1 MIAPS
6 ALIAFATAASA
17 YVQFDNQFALHLE
30 ARSAADSPWSAAY
43 LTASSDLV
51 TMDVDGVGGLSLL
64 DANAD
69 VSPSWPS
76 CNQSPLASTTPCS
89 INVLFAISQCLDK
102 STALVFKQWM
112 DKLVA
117 SEDKF
122 LTGGK
127 PCDITFSTVVLSD
140 CASTPVTGKDAKIYL
155 PRDGA
160 SAFLSNN
167 AALTNVLATKDL
179 IELFT
184 PFGDVYCSLNATSH
198 LAPNAV
204 VSLFGDAMSHKVITA
219 YEQDRRIHTVFNY
232 HVCSGKDAS
241 ACAACH
247 TAFADD
253 SVLLLTDADL
263 FSHSPFKAVQSFH
276 CASALP
282 NGLPVISLSKDD
294 ERRCHCKCPTGYEDV
309 VRSGQR
315 TCTPKPKEVCACYWS
330 NRRYHYDITTAATTA
345 TASTCAISS
354 LYPGTIPRIPY
365 PRSNYVAET
374 HRNAG
379 DKDDGKSVEA
389 GAPSIQV
396 TVAKRTAMAP
406 TPSTV
411 FTAPYAWAYFE
422 QHRDAITNSLVLDT
436 PGVYSITMTAKSY
449 RSDADCQVC
458 LSVVDRFRPV
468 STARCPVPLCDS
480 GKCVGEPVA
489 AYSAAN
495 VAAVDSVLKQHA
507 AYSASQNVLND
518 GCSEARCDENRFY
531 RKDMFASE
539 FVEANVNL
547 GNTCFK
553 DKLPAVVTTQL
564 QASPFG
570 EKSCRLQDA
579 SPVVQGQCTRCCKW
593 TTQLKELYREYT
605 CGNTSTPIA
614 QCAGSDA
621 GCKTTQCLAA
631 TGETFFAANAVVQAA
646 YKKAT
651 TDLITRLYPKRGY
664 ESTSE
669 VHLLL
674 ECTAYG
680 VTNEGKCAHVV
691 AIDDL
696 FAVTSHLSDANG
708 LLASTEMATKYVY
721 WRYRVNGGAWR
732 GYKDASDASP
742 LRFDVQKSTVVL
754 EAWSQCGL
762 VQKVQFDVYLHL
774 NRKVCVADAFESMW
788 YQSSSTFDGTG
799 ALCNVLESDFAE
811 LTFDY
816 APSMGLRCSNES
828 IALPYVSSG
837 VLCTVQ
843 YATRS
848 SALLVSSDAYNA
860 SILKRFAFQMLTEP
874 TTKADTT
881 FTIACNF
888 AYEGFQTP
896 NISVAVSKTFT
907 VKNCDVP
914 GWDCPFGAC
923 SDTCVA
929 GNKGAYAT
937 KKPAPFQV
945 CRGTAVSAT
954 ASATVV
960 ASLNQTCCSA
970 CGKAQCQ
977 SILDAPSDDQDLFRC
992 VVTEPAM
999 LSESAKLLEE
1009 SQDIVT
1015 GGPTVLALS
1024 CMLLGMG
1031 LVLVVVVGRRPSPS
1045 VDAEAADIY
1054 YPLLDH

>member
-1 MIAPS
+1 
-6 ALIAFATAASA
+6 
-17 YVQFDNQFALHLE
+17 
-30 ARSAADSPWSAAY
+30 
-43 LTASSDLV
+43 
-51 TMDVDGVGGLSLL
+51 MDVDGVGGLSLL

-76 CNQSPLASTTPCS
+76 CNQSPVASTAPCS

-127 PCDITFSTVVLSD
+127 PCDITFSTVVLSE
-140 CASTPVTGKDAKIYL
+140 CAPPAVPGSDAKVYL

-160 SAFLSNN
+160 STFLATD
-167 AALTNVLATKDL
+167 AALQNVLATKEL
-179 IELFT
+179 IDLFT

-198 LAPNAV
+198 LSPSAV
-204 VSLFGDAMSHKVITA
+204 VSLFGDARTHKVITA
-219 YEQDRRIHTVFNY
+219 YEQDRRIQTVFNY
-232 HVCSGKDAS
+232 HVCNGKAAS
-241 ACAACH
+241 ACSACH
-247 TAFADD
+247 AAFADD
-253 SVLLLTDADL
+253 SVLLLGAADL
-263 FSHSPFKAVQSFH
+263 FSHNPFKAVQSFH

-282 NGLPVISLSKDD
+282 NGLPVISLGKDNV
-294 ERRCHCKCPTGYEDV
+294 RRCHCKCPTGYEDV
-309 VRSGQR
+309 TRNGQR
-315 TCTPKPKEVCACYWS
+315 SCAPKPKEVCACYWS
-330 NRRYHYDITTAATTA
+330 NRRYNYDITTATGTS
-345 TASTCAISS
+345 ASSCAISS

-374 HRNAG
+374 RRNAG
-379 DKDDGKSVEA
+379 DKDDGKSVEV

-396 TVAKRTAMAP
+396 TVAKRTAAAP
-406 TPSTV
+406 TPLTL

-422 QHRDAITNSLVLDT
+422 QHRDAITNSIVLDT
-436 PGVYSITMTAKSY
+436 PGVYSITMTAKGY

-458 LSVVDRFRPV
+458 LAVVDRFRPV
-468 STARCPVPLCDS
+468 STARCPAPLCES
-480 GKCVGEPVA
+480 GKCVGDAVA

-495 VAAVDSVLKQHA
+495 VAAVDTVLKQHL
-507 AYSASQNVLND
+507 AYSASPN
-518 GCSEARCDENRFY
+518 
-531 RKDMFASE
+531 
-539 FVEANVNL
+539 
-547 GNTCFK
+547 
-553 DKLPAVVTTQL
+553 
-564 QASPFG
+564 
-570 EKSCRLQDA
+570 
-579 SPVVQGQCTRCCKW
+579 W

-605 CGNTSTPIA
+605 CGNSSTPVA
-614 QCAGSDA
+614 QCAGTDA

-631 TGETFFAANAVVQAA
+631 TGDTFFAANAAVQAG

-651 TDLITRLYPKRGY
+651 TDLISRLYPTRGY
-664 ESTSE
+664 EATSE

-680 VTNEGKCAHVV
+680 VTNEGKCAHVA

-696 FAVTSHLSDANG
+696 FAVTSQLADVNG
-708 LLASTEMATKYVY
+708 LLAASESAAKYVY

-742 LRFDVQKSTVVL
+742 LRFEVQKSTVEL

-762 VQKVQFDVYLHL
+762 VKKVQFDVYLHL

-788 YQSSSTFDGTG
+788 YQSSSKFDGTG
-799 ALCNVLESDFAE
+799 ALCNVAESDFAE

-816 APSMGLRCSNES
+816 APSMGLRCGSNDT
-828 IALPYVSSG
+828 LPYVSSS
-837 VLCTVQ
+837 VLCSVQ
-843 YATRS
+843 YAARS
-848 SALLVSSDAYNA
+848 SALLLSSSAYNA
-860 SILKRFAFQMLTEP
+860 SILKRFAFQMLAEP

-881 FTIACNF
+881 FTIACTF

-907 VKNCDVP
+907 VKNCDMP

-923 SDTCVA
+923 SDSCVA

-954 ASATVV
+954 GKATVV
-960 ASLNQTCCSA
+960 ASLNQTCCTA
-970 CGKAQCQ
+970 CGQAQCQ
-977 SILDAPSDDQDLFRC
+977 SLLDAPSDDQDVFRC
-992 VVTEPAM
+992 VVTEPKM
-999 LSESAKLLEE
+999 LSESAKLLED
-1009 SQDIVT
+1009 SHDDMVPS
-1015 GGPTVLALS
+1015 GATVLALS
-1024 CMLLGMG
+1024 CMLLAMG

-1045 VDAEAADIY
+1045 ADADAIADSAY